1 MPSPLHTS
9 RYQIFR
15 DLLIDARNQIGMTQ
29 VQLAEKLRKPQSFVS
44 KFERGERRLDLT
56 EFIEI
61 ADVLEIDVN
70 KFLKTYRTLTTAT
83 HRH

>member
-9 RYQIFR
+9 KYQIFR
-15 DLLIDARNQIGMTQ
+15 DLLVDARKQIGMTQ
-29 VQLAEKLRKPQSFVS
+29 VQVAKKLRKPQSFVS

-61 ADVLEIDVN
+61 ADALEIDVD
-70 KFLKTYRTLTTAT
+70 KFLKTYRALTNVSK
-83 HRH
+83 RR

>member
-9 RYQIFR
+9 KYQIFR
-15 DLLIDARNQIGMTQ
+15 DLLVDARKQIGMTQ
-29 VQLAEKLRKPQSFVS
+29 VQVAKKLRKPQSFVS

-61 ADVLEIDVN
+61 ADALEIDVD
-70 KFLKTYRTLTTAT
+70 KFLKTYRALTNISK
-83 HRH
+83 RR